1 MIWELQQQSK
11 IASAEEKAQRAI
23 SKADRYAQDIA
34 DLKRHSERLSLACQA
49 MWELVRERTGL
60 TEDEIET
67 KILEIDARDG
77 RIDRKIATRQLVCPS
92 CGKPTNSRRTTCVL
106 CGVPLPREHQFEV

>member
-11 IASAEEKAQRAI
+11 IASAEEKAQRAM
-23 SKADRYAQDIA
+23 SKADRYAQEIA
-34 DLKRHSERLSLACQA
+34 ALKRHTERLSLACQA

-60 TEDEIET
+60 TEEEIEV

-77 RIDRKIATRQLVCPS
+77 RIDRKIATRHLACPS
-92 CGKPTNSRRTTCVL
+92 CGKPTNSKRTICVL
-106 CGVPLPREHQFEV
+106 CGAPLTRDHQFEV